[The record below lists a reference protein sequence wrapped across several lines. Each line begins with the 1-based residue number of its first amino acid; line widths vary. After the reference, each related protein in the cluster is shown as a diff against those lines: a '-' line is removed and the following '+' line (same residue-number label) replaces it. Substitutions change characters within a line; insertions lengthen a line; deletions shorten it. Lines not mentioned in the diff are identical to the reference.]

1 MTEGVTELLRVGIL
15 QPSLG
20 HPHAEEQA
28 VEKGSGQSF
37 CRTSPRLSSSGIS
50 IAGGTIEHHHQSDSS
65 TPPAVLSA

>member
-28 VEKGSGQSF
+28 VEKDSRQSF
-37 CRTSPRLSSSGIS
+37 CRTSAFPAPAFRWL
-50 IAGGTIEHHHQSDSS
+50 EEPLKHHHQSDSS